1 MGQKVQWLGGMFD
14 GLLMGFGYSHVLV
27 TRAVM
32 RAVAFGHDFT
42 VFH

>member
-1 MGQKVQWLGGMFD
+1 MQWSDGMFD
-14 GLLMGFGYSHVLV
+14 GLLTGFGYSRVME
-27 TRAVM
+27 TGAVM